1 MIDLV
6 NLENSHLFGG
16 ALASQHRLRHRV
28 FVERQQWNIPS
39 YRGMEYDQYDTPAA
53 HYLIWRDETGEA
65 RGVSRLSPT
74 DIPYMLEE
82 QWPDMVTNGTLPKSP
97 LVWEATRF
105 GIDRDLEPAQRKQ
118 ILQELVIA
126 YLEFGL
132 KEGITHM
139 LGVMPTLIWRA
150 IFINSGWPLEF
161 LGEPRKLAGD
171 KVCPAMG
178 ALTPEILARVRE
190 KTGIHQP
197 VLRTAEDILMQRK
210 AAA

>member
-1 MIDLV
+1 MIDCI

-16 ALASQHRLRHRV
+16 GLASQHRLRHRV

-53 HYLIWRDETGEA
+53 HYLVWRDETGEA

-74 DIPYMLEE
+74 DRPYMLEE
-82 QWPDMVTNGTLPKSP
+82 QWPDMVVDGTLPKSP

-105 GIDRDLEPAQRKQ
+105 GIDRDLEPALRKR
-118 ILQELVIA
+118 ILGELVVA
-126 YLEFGL
+126 YLEFGI

-150 IFINSGWPLEF
+150 IFINSGWPLRF
-161 LGEPRKLAGD
+161 LGETRKLDGD
-171 KVCPAMG
+171 KVCAAMG
-178 ALTPEILARVRE
+178 ELSPEVLARVRA
-190 KTGIHQP
+190 KTGIHEP
-197 VLRTAEDILMQRK
+197 VLRTGEDVLMQLK